1 MQRMRNYILAR
12 KKRFIA
18 LMLVGLFMAT
28 TAESCDDTGASGQ
41 EKENKSRQ
49 SNYEKLTDSQ
59 PAHSMSFSP
68 TRATKNFWI
77 DTWNQK
83 GKLAYVYLLNNAGAA
98 FGYFITEGL
107 PVSYCTSLVVPYQFK
122 QGDQGDYNGDFVV
135 PGPSIDGT
143 FSSASNCSEYYGK
156 DAVSGAY
163 VEYSVGQGINA
174 LIFDQAMPQYG
185 DAKPLGDASLQDAQ
199 QEGLPGADG
208 QTKAAPPADS
218 DEAPATAQ

>member
-1 MQRMRNYILAR
+1 MLSLMKHFRDKPKRYVALLAI
-12 KKRFIA
+12 FSVFA
-18 LMLVGLFMAT
+18 FG
-28 TAESCDDTGASGQ
+28 AESCDESSGSGQ

-49 SNYEKLTDSQ
+49 SNYDKLTSAQ
-59 PAHSMSFSP
+59 PAHSMSYSP
-68 TRATKNFWI
+68 TRNTKNFWI

-83 GKLAYVYLLNNAGAA
+83 GKLAYVYLLNNAGVA

-143 FSSASNCSEYYGK
+143 YSSASNCMEYYGK

-185 DAKPLGDASLQDAQ
+185 DAKPLGDASLQNAQ

-208 QTKAAPPADS
+208 ESKAAPPADS